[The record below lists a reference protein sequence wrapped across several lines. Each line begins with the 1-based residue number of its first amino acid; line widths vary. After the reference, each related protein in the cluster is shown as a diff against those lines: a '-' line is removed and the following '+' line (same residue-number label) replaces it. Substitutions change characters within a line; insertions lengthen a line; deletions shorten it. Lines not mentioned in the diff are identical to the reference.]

1 MLRICFQGFTSLG
14 VGLTW
19 GSVVAGGSKQLSKS
33 QLLNLFFF
41 SHSLGANFEGVWV
54 TSKQIRI
61 TVLDAT
67 GAGPP
72 PILVFT
78 IQVIFESH
86 IQIIIVISIRSS
98 SMTGIACITCLALSS
113 FC

>member
-78 IQVIFESH
+78 IQVIFASH
-86 IQIIIVISIRSS
+86 ISIRSS